1 MNLLDVN
8 VLIALA
14 WPNHLHHAVALSWFE
29 ANVQSGWA
37 TCAVTELGFVRV
49 SSNATIVGEPTTAAE
64 AIRYL
69 GSLKQR
75 GAHRYWSDLPSLA
88 SLPLELT
95 AAIAGHRQVTDGYLL
110 HLAKTNEGYLITLDR
125 GIEELAASMD
135 AYRQVVRCV
144 LPPR

>member
-29 ANVQSGWA
+29 ANVESGWA
-37 TCAVTELGFVRV
+37 TCAVT
-49 SSNATIVGEPTTAAE
+49 
-64 AIRYL
+64 
-69 GSLKQR
+69 
-75 GAHRYWSDLPSLA
+75 
-88 SLPLELT
+88 ELT

-125 GIEELAASMD
+125 GIEKLAASID
-135 AYRQVVRCV
+135 AYRHVVRCV